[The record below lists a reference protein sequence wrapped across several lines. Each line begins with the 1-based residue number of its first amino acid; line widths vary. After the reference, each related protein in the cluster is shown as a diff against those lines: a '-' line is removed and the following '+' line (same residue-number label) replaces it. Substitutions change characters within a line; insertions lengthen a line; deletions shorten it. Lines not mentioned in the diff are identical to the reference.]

1 MKSLGAVVKGDCN
14 TSTSCEGSAASVP
27 DWPETANKS
36 ASCLLVLMMKQ

>member
-14 TSTSCEGSAASVP
+14 TGTSCEESAASVP